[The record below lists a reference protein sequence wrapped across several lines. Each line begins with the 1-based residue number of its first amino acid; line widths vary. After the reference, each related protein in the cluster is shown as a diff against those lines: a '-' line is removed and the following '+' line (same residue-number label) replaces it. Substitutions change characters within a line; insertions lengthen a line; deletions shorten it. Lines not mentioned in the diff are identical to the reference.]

1 MARKYLLDTNI
12 CVFCLRGKF
21 EINRKIARVGINNCF
36 LSEITVA
43 ELYYGAE
50 NSSNPKKTMHETE
63 QFISLFHVIPFSKA
77 LHVYGKEKAFL
88 NSAGR
93 KIENFDMSIG
103 ATALKHNMVMVT
115 DNVEHLG
122 RICGIEIE
130 NWKLNEP
137 II

>member
-1 MARKYLLDTNI
+1 MPKVRSTKVRRRWLKLLSFHLLCLLGLISHKMKRK
-12 CVFCLRGKF
+12 G
-21 EINRKIARVGINNCF
+21 
-36 LSEITVA
+36 
-43 ELYYGAE
+43 
-50 NSSNPKKTMHETE
+50 SSNPKKTMHETE

-122 RICGIEIE
+122 RIRGIEIE